1 MVDGRKEGEKVEKDW
16 NYSGLTQ
23 TQQSRLGPV
32 YTRDLKAHPR
42 DQSRLHVNS
51 T

>member
-23 TQQSRLGPV
+23 DATIP
-32 YTRDLKAHPR
+32 PR
-42 DQSRLHVNS
+42 PGLHA
-51 T
+51 